1 MAATHKPGESYGF
14 FTDTSIC
21 IGCKACEVACKEWNQ
36 LQGNDPKFLADSY
49 DNTGPLDAQNWRHV
63 KFIDNV
69 PVETADAGNGRA
81 WLMMSDVCKHCKHAS
96 CMDVCPTGAIIRT
109 EFDTVFIQQ
118 DVCNG
123 CRNCVAA
130 CPYSVIAMNQS
141 TGPAHKCTL
150 CYDRLQG
157 GLEPACAKA
166 CPTQS
171 IQFGPLADLQ
181 KAADVRLAALHSQG
195 STQAQLYGR
204 DDTVY
209 GGLNA
214 FFLLMDKPETY
225 GLPNADNAGLPSRN
239 DLGGYIGA
247 LVTAVLGVVAGIVAS
262 FVTLLFCPVLL
273 TTDLGASWSKFWH
286 MLIDVTPGEV
296 GLSFKYWSP
305 MSVGVWALLI
315 FGFFAAVSALES
327 FVLDRRDRDA
337 IGDPGRPIGGVLGRA
352 FNAAGA
358 IVALFIASYT
368 GVLLSVSNQ
377 PVWSDTW
384 MLGGLFLASGL
395 AGSAA
400 LIALL
405 SAFRPAAA
413 FSLARLHE
421 ADGYFSILELVL
433 LVAFFITIAAAGT
446 VSRTLPY
453 LPLWLL
459 ALVGI
464 GSSLV
469 AARGHM
475 RIRPAGGTAVIA
487 RAGADTLAVSVL

>member
-1 MAATHKPGESYGF
+1 MIY
-14 FTDTSIC
+14 
-21 IGCKACEVACKEWNQ
+21 
-36 LQGNDPKFLADSY
+36 
-49 DNTGPLDAQNWRHV
+49 
-63 KFIDNV
+63 
-69 PVETADAGNGRA
+69 
-81 WLMMSDVCKHCKHAS
+81 
-96 CMDVCPTGAIIRT
+96 
-109 EFDTVFIQQ
+109 
-118 DVCNG
+118 
-123 CRNCVAA
+123 
-130 CPYSVIAMNQS
+130 
-141 TGPAHKCTL
+141 
-150 CYDRLQG
+150 
-157 GLEPACAKA
+157 
-166 CPTQS
+166 
-171 IQFGPLADLQ
+171 
-181 KAADVRLAALHSQG
+181 LAAEHFVRAPQWTWYIL
-195 STQAQLYGR
+195 AY
-204 DDTVY
+204 
-209 GGLNA
+209 
-214 FFLLMDKPETY
+214 FFF
-225 GLPNADNAGLPSRN
+225 AGLTGGSYALATLLRLVGEPR
-239 DLGGYIGA
+239 DEAAARLGFY
-247 LVTAVLGVVAGIVAS
+247 AS

-400 LIALL
+400 LITLL
-405 SAFRPAAA
+405 TAFRPAAA
-413 FSLARLHE
+413 FSLGRLHE

-487 RAGADTLAVSVL
+487 RAGADTLAVSVLVLLGVLALRAAVIFSAQ

>member
-1 MAATHKPGESYGF
+1 
-14 FTDTSIC
+14 
-21 IGCKACEVACKEWNQ
+21 
-36 LQGNDPKFLADSY
+36 
-49 DNTGPLDAQNWRHV
+49 
-63 KFIDNV
+63 
-69 PVETADAGNGRA
+69 
-81 WLMMSDVCKHCKHAS
+81 
-96 CMDVCPTGAIIRT
+96 
-109 EFDTVFIQQ
+109 
-118 DVCNG
+118 
-123 CRNCVAA
+123 
-130 CPYSVIAMNQS
+130 VI
-141 TGPAHKCTL
+141 
-150 CYDRLQG
+150 Y
-157 GLEPACAKA
+157 
-166 CPTQS
+166 
-171 IQFGPLADLQ
+171 
-181 KAADVRLAALHSQG
+181 LAAEHFVRAPQWTWYIL
-195 STQAQLYGR
+195 AY
-204 DDTVY
+204 
-209 GGLNA
+209 
-214 FFLLMDKPETY
+214 FFF
-225 GLPNADNAGLPSRN
+225 AGLTGGSYALATLLRLVGEPR
-239 DLGGYIGA
+239 DEAAARLGFY
-247 LVTAVLGVVAGIVAS
+247 TS

-286 MLIDVTPGEV
+286 MLIDVTPGQV

-315 FGFFAAVSALES
+315 FGLFAAVSALES
-327 FVLDRRDRDA
+327 FALDRRDRDA

-352 FNAAGA
+352 FNAVGA

-400 LIALL
+400 LITLL
-405 SAFRPAAA
+405 TAFRPAAA

-446 VSRTLPY
+446 ASRTVPY

-487 RAGADTLAVSVL
+487 RAGADTLAVSVLVLLGVLALRAAVIFSAQ